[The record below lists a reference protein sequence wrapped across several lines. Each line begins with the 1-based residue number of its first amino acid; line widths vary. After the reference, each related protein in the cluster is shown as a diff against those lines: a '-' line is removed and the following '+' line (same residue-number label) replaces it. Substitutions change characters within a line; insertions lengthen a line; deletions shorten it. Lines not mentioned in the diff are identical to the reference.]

1 MFHVEH
7 QIRSLIF
14 ELAVSNEIAATYFT
28 FSHFFS
34 CSLLSIARS
43 SSGRFQTLSA
53 SHDSL
58 FHVKHCSPVC
68 SLSERIVKTYVN
80 MHAMT
85 NNNLETDQETPHSKE
100 LRCRDALTVD
110 LRKQVGWISSPCF
123 TWNNEVIKCSCR
135 DTSPGQTATASCRP
149 APHQLSGD
157 SNSSRLV
164 SPSACFPRLL

>member
-1 MFHVEH
+1 MVPALKDLLQQLFFRNIPPPMFHVEH

-58 FHVKHCSPVC
+58 FHVKYCSPVC
-68 SLSERIVKTYVN
+68 SLSERIMKTYVN
-80 MHAMT
+80 MHSMT
-85 NNNLETDQETPHSKE
+85 NNNLETDQETPHSK
-100 LRCRDALTVD
+100 
-110 LRKQVGWISSPCF
+110 G
-123 TWNNEVIKCSCR
+123 
-135 DTSPGQTATASCRP
+135 TAMP
-149 APHQLSGD
+149 
-157 SNSSRLV
+157 
-164 SPSACFPRLL
+164 